1 MVSLEE
7 WIDIGIR
14 SGAVE
19 TPEIDEM
26 TFESAYKKWFL
37 MKMNVIRAQSCDR
50 LESTYNRYY
59 SGSWL
64 ALQDI
69 SSINEDAAVRFLTE
83 IIIGRGNI
91 TAREFKRI
99 YQIINN
105 VMVYARDLGLGGAR
119 LIDWHMVKR
128 YIPEGKIVHEL
139 HQDFAVPRA
148 DVEKLIRLVVTCNI
162 YPVKRSACLCLVLNF
177 FLGLRIGELA
187 ALNWQDVDFDK
198 KVVRIFK
205 TETKSYER
213 DDEGN
218 RYGSMVYRIVE
229 DTKTIY
235 SVREIPLLPEAVYI
249 LQQLKAH
256 HESCRYRNRC
266 LAYDGKDTILVR
278 SLDRTLRRLCQ
289 YAEVKYF
296 NTHMIRK
303 TFATMLHASGMPTR
317 YISDLLGHS
326 EMVTT
331 ERNYILNYKDNY
343 SVLLDYMQKGLDFKI
358 K

>member
-1 MVSLEE
+1 MEINE

-14 SGAVE
+14 SGAVD
-19 TPEIDEM
+19 TPAVDEI
-26 TFESAYKKWFL
+26 TFEEAYRKWFL

-50 LESTYNRYY
+50 LEATYNRYY
-59 SGSWL
+59 AGCWL
-64 ALQDI
+64 TSVNVSVLDEA
-69 SSINEDAAVRFLTE
+69 AAVRFLTE
-83 IIIGRGNI
+83 VIIGRGNI
-91 TAREFKRI
+91 TPREFKRV

-105 VMVYARDLGLGGAR
+105 VMVYAKDLSLGGAR
-119 LIDWHMVKR
+119 LIDWGMVKR
-128 YIPEGKIVHEL
+128 YLPEGKLVPEL
-139 HQDFAVPRA
+139 HQSFAVPRA
-148 DVEKLIRLVVTCNI
+148 DVEKLIRLVVSENI
-162 YPVKRSACLCLVLNF
+162 YPTKRSACLCLVLNF

-187 ALNWQDVDFDK
+187 ALAWQDVDLEG
-198 KVVRIFK
+198 KVVRVSK

-213 DDEGN
+213 DKEGN
-218 RYGSMVYRIVE
+218 RLGSMVYRVVE

-235 SVREIPLLPEAVYI
+235 SVREVPLLPEALYI
-249 LQQLKAH
+249 LQRLRAH
-256 HESCRYRNRC
+256 HDSCGYRGRC
-266 LAYDGKDTILVR
+266 LAYDGRDTILVR

-289 YAEVKYF
+289 YCDVKYF

-326 EMVTT
+326 EMGTT

-343 SVLLDYMQKGLDFKI
+343 SILLGYMQKGLDFKI